1 LIVYFFAWLQ
11 GSHNVKKKF
20 WCLIDARVDE
30 ICLNYIDLEQ
40 LGLKGPNLI
49 MKQIWGMKLM
59 DKLKMVST
67 CITHARE

>member
-1 LIVYFFAWLQ
+1 
-11 GSHNVKKKF
+11 
-20 WCLIDARVDE
+20 LIDARVDE